1 VKCNGIYRIALFKI
15 IFIGKID
22 LIDMLTRSKIK
33 MEESIRH
40 THNDAPYFNTDYQS
54 NVALAYGQSRASN
67 SPALLQIPAGEQA
80 RQQASSRN
88 QILKEL
94 RQEYEILRN
103 LPIDDGLNTY
113 GKGYGQ
119 QHHRLS
125 DSSVSSSVRSKRSN
139 HLRESDAH
147 SPQVAPRELEAVHL
161 EKKQLEIVIGNSM
174 RKIE

>member
-1 VKCNGIYRIALFKI
+1 
-15 IFIGKID
+15 
-22 LIDMLTRSKIK
+22 MLTRSKIK

-119 QHHRLS
+119 
-125 DSSVSSSVRSKRSN
+125 
-139 HLRESDAH
+139 
-147 SPQVAPRELEAVHL
+147 
-161 EKKQLEIVIGNSM
+161 
-174 RKIE
+174 